1 MSFFTDLLSNNT
13 SKKSLALP
21 LVISAALLSACNG
34 APSNPDVKARQDMM
48 KNWGDAMGVMGDMV
62 KAPDTFDPEV
72 FKEQAAFLANDAKNP
87 WPHFEDESAVGHATK
102 AVWSDADGFRSESE
116 NLQKVASELNAAAQ
130 NATSVAD
137 VEAEFKAVGGSCK
150 SCHTDYKVKD
160 D

>member
-1 MSFFTDLLSNNT
+1 MSFFTELLSNNT
-13 SKKSLALP
+13 SKKTLALP

-34 APSNPDVKARQDMM
+34 TTSNPDVKARQDMM

-87 WPHFEDESAVGHATK
+87 WPHFEDENAVSHATE
-102 AVWSDADGFRSESE
+102 AVWSNADGFRSESD
-116 NLQKVASELNAAAQ
+116 NLQKVTSELNAAAQ